1 MLTDDVWH
9 KNVPLPLH
17 SLNPQFTNGGYG
29 VFKILN
35 NWGGGGGGGG
45 GAWKKLQHKSVRHNE
60 GLVGGGGGRP
70 KTGRVVHI

>member
-1 MLTDDVWH
+1 MMFGT
-9 KNVPLPLH
+9 KMYPLPLH

-35 NWGGGGGGGG
+35 NRG

-60 GLVGGGGGRP
+60 GLVGGGGVDLKMG
-70 KTGRVVHI
+70 G